1 MAGLNLFTNNAS
13 TTLASNVLIGATSL
27 TVATG
32 YGSLFPTLT
41 GSEYFNCTLT
51 NAAATIVEI
60 VKVTARVSDTFTIVR
75 GQEGTSAQAWTTGD
89 KVELRLTAGSLQ
101 NFPQLDSTNTF
112 AQAQT
117 FSAGITSTATPIGV
131 ASGGTGLGTL
141 TANNVILGNGAS
153 SPTFV
158 APGSN
163 GNVLSSNGTT
173 WVSTAPASGA
183 RSGSTSVTLT
193 SGSPTLTL
201 TAASTQLQVISS
213 STGNGSIVLPDATTM
228 TKGEAFFVFYNTS
241 SFPIAVKDNG
251 GTTREYLPV
260 NSTYTVTYPATVTT
274 KIPNAGSVSRLE
286 LIDNSTAAGVWRL
299 GNPIN
304 AASFS
309 DTTLWTGTWDTTK
322 FNSNNYANWGLI
334 RVNATTALA
343 LYTSNT
349 NKRQLYGRAI
359 TFDATAK
366 TVTYGSVETLI
377 WTHPTVP
384 DPTWQT
390 VVANNAGYPSSTFPN
405 AATNGS
411 DRGII
416 VFNSSGSGG
425 QFTTQTLGNYTGWVG
440 FAIVAGE
447 AYFSAVD
454 QLIGVTSTGG
464 VSGAYGYFYGNPYYA
479 GSDNAFLTYNIGY
492 ANSNTSRLN
501 VKSSMRAYTVGVSGT
516 TVTLTAATGNSD
528 ITAAVDVTYFLTS
541 SPKAHKTG
549 VMSATNFNG
558 TYNSTY
564 GNYHSYDPAT
574 NTITSGAR
582 SPNVIWGTTSPYI
595 SPVASNDYGQNHFT
609 TTSWGNTAGTIVGY
623 GPTAFNTSSQQ
634 TFTIANGGTATVTG
648 TNPNTTVTSK
658 PVETSVYT
666 TNTSLYQVPATAN
679 GGGISNGH
687 VLFSST
693 NEKMLGGTNLW
704 AFDPS
709 TATLNL
715 NNASYTG
722 AGTQMFLDENNVLAY
737 NTTQYQF
744 VPFAN
749 PYIA

>member
-1 MAGLNLFTNNAS
+1 MALVVKDRVQETS
-13 TTLASNVLIGATSL
+13 TTTGTGTFTLSGAVTGFQSFSVIGNANTTYYAIVGTSEWEVGIGTYTSSGTLLSRDTILESSNGGTAVDFSAGTKNVFVTYPAEKGLYLDASGNAIALGTPAS
-27 TVATG
+27 A
-32 YGSLFPTLT
+32 
-41 GSEYFNCTLT
+41 TLT
-51 NAAATIVEI
+51 NATGLPLSTG
-60 VKVTARVSDTFTIVR
+60 VT
-75 GQEGTSAQAWTTGD
+75 GT
-89 KVELRLTAGSLQ
+89 L
-101 NFPQLDSTNTF
+101 P
-112 AQAQT
+112 
-117 FSAGITSTATPIGV
+117 V
-131 ASGGTGLGTL
+131 ANGGTGASTL
-141 TANNVILGNGAS
+141 TANNVIIGNGTSAVQ
-153 SPTFV
+153 FV
-158 APGSN
+158 APSTA
-163 GNVLSSNGTT
+163 GNVLSSNGSA
-173 WVSTAPASGA
+173 WVSTAPASGS
-183 RSGSTSVTLT
+183 RSGSTSTTLT

-201 TAASTQLQVISS
+201 TSSSTQLQVISS

-241 SFPIAVKDNG
+241 SFPIAVKDSAG
-251 GTTREYLPV
+251 ITREYLPV
-260 NSTYTVTYPATVTT
+260 NSKYSTT
-274 KIPNAGSVSRLE
+274 TLANAGSVSRLE
-286 LIDNSTAAGVWRL
+286 LIDNSTASGIWRL
-299 GNPIN
+299 GNPIT

-334 RVNATTALA
+334 RVSATTALA

-359 TFDATAK
+359 TFNATAK

-390 VVANNAGYPSSTFPN
+390 VVANNSGYPSSTFPN

-425 QFTTQTLGNYTGWVG
+425 QYTTQTLGNYTGWVG

-479 GSDNAFLTYNIGY
+479 GSNNAFLTYNIGY

-574 NTITSGAR
+574 NTITSGTR

-595 SPVASNDYGQNHFT
+595 SPVASNDYGYTYFT

-623 GPTAFNTSSQQ
+623 GPTAFNNTQQ

-658 PVETSVYT
+658 PVETAVYT
-666 TNTSLYQVPATAN
+666 TNTSLYQVPATAR

-715 NNASYTG
+715 NNAIYLG
-722 AGTQMFLDENNVLAY
+722 EGTQMFLDENNVLAY